1 MRKAFRIVIA
11 AACVVLAVF
20 AVVTWMEKS
29 GTPEPALTEPG
40 QSSTET
46 AEPEGFR
53 KRTVIDNEIC
63 QIILTDFDAHYSPG
77 PAFRVLV
84 QNRSEQE
91 LLVSANAYVNR
102 YACRPTWAEKQWSD
116 DGPNSYLLGDFYLV
130 AQSGERFDTWL
141 YWKPDVLAESD
152 VKSID
157 AVSFT
162 FHVNEKE
169 ENREGAAGCSGDCEV
184 ILRQDA
190 DLAPEDMTVLA
201 DREQFAVRARL
212 DGNAEKITVQYENRS
227 DQPLVFLIYSVND
240 HAREDLSAE
249 IVKENATVRDK
260 IPLEALG
267 TLPLTLEVQDQRRET
282 DEDGNEIVMDGAV
295 LFSAPVDLNSLS

>member
-11 AACVVLAVF
+11 AACVVLVAF
-20 AVVTWMEKS
+20 AVATWMAKHRPAQPASPVS
-29 GTPEPALTEPG
+29 GQSGAVTTEP
-40 QSSTET
+40 Q
-46 AEPEGFR
+46 GFR
-53 KRTVIDNEIC
+53 ERTVIDNEIFR
-63 QIILTDFDAHYSPG
+63 LVLADFDAQYSQG
-77 PAFRVLV
+77 PAFRVLAE
-84 QNRSEQE
+84 NKGEQD
-91 LLVSANAYVNR
+91 LLVSADAFVNR
-102 YACRPTWAEKQWSD
+102 YACHPSWAEKQWSE
-116 DGPNSYLLGDFYLV
+116 DGPNSYLLSDFYLV
-130 AQSGERFDTWL
+130 AKAGERFDTWL

-152 VKSID
+152 IKSID

-190 DLAPEDMTVLA
+190 DPAPEDMTVLA

-267 TLPLTLEVQDQRRET
+267 TLPLTLEVQDQCRET

>member
-29 GTPEPALTEPG
+29 RTPEPALIEPG

-46 AEPEGFR
+46 AEPEEFR

-102 YACRPTWAEKQWSD
+102 YVCRPTWAEKQWSD
-116 DGPNSYLLGDFYLV
+116 DGLNSYLLGDFYLV

-152 VKSID
+152 VRSID

-169 ENREGAAGCSGDCEV
+169 ENRENF
-184 ILRQDA
+184 LWF
-190 DLAPEDMTVLA
+190 L
-201 DREQFAVRARL
+201 
-212 DGNAEKITVQYENRS
+212 EKN
-227 DQPLVFLIYSVND
+227 PGF
-240 HAREDLSAE
+240 
-249 IVKENATVRDK
+249 
-260 IPLEALG
+260 EA
-267 TLPLTLEVQDQRRET
+267 
-282 DEDGNEIVMDGAV
+282 I
-295 LFSAPVDLNSLS
+295 DLNEVLPAAMCGKSGKYGYAELYPNVQGTDGFFVSAARRKSDD